1 MMATIVACCPSC
13 HHYKM
18 HYIRPMIRIAT
29 IFILVGGALLAKAQ
43 TDTLLVITPID
54 TLKIIAK
61 PDTLTTVTK
70 RIVLLKN
77 NNALLPLKHLDSLTI
92 HYQQNTLLEEF
103 GRRYSENNSSQ
114 ELLISSVSGNN
125 KVASGNGLLIIYGD
139 SVALDSVV
147 SRDYNAII
155 YSSHQDSIQSDL
167 ISQMIFGGRAF
178 TDTLSTDKYRFISGS
193 GIITDGGLR
202 FSFGQPKDAGMDSVY
217 LFAKIDSIA
226 THAIDS
232 GVAPGIQVLVAKDG
246 MVVLHKAYGYQTYDS
261 IIPVAKNMLYDFA
274 SVTKISGALPGLMKL
289 YDEDKFSLDATMGTY
304 LPYFAKG
311 NKKNL
316 HYRNILSHNARL
328 KSWIP
333 YWTTTIKKN
342 GKYKKNTLSH
352 DSTADYSVKLVDD
365 LYLHNDYRN
374 IIYKQI
380 KKSPLNDNPG
390 YVYSGLSFY
399 LYPDIIETITGQD
412 FETYVKTNIYKPLGA
427 STITY
432 NPMRFYPKNRMVPTE
447 IDTFFR
453 MEPLVGVVHD
463 EGAAMMRGVSSN
475 AGLFGT
481 TLDLAKLMQMY
492 LWKGKFGG
500 EQYISANTIELFTA
514 CHYCNEGNRRGL
526 AFDKPVLEDKEN
538 GSTAVDASEHSF
550 GHSGYTGT
558 FAWADPETG
567 ILFIFMSNRV
577 YPTRLNRKLYQY
589 NVRPSMH
596 QAIYDSRIEK

>member
-1 MMATIVACCPSC
+1 
-13 HHYKM
+13 
-18 HYIRPMIRIAT
+18 MIRIAAV
-29 IFILVGGALLAKAQ
+29 FILVGGAFLSKAQ
-43 TDTLLVITPID
+43 TDSLIVVSPID
-54 TLKIIAK
+54 STATIAI
-61 PDTLTTVTK
+61 PDSLTSAK
-70 RIVLLKN
+70 IVLLKN
-77 NNALLPLKHLDSLTI
+77 TNDLLPLKHLESLSI
-92 HYQQNTLLEEF
+92 HYLNNPLLEQL
-103 GRRYSENNSSQ
+103 GSRYSENNSSR
-114 ELLISSVSGNN
+114 ELHISSVSGND
-125 KVASGNGLLIIYGD
+125 KVEAGRGILVIYGD
-139 SVALDSVV
+139 SISADSLEL
-147 SRDYNAII
+147 SEYEAII
-155 YSSHQDSIQSDL
+155 CSSYQDSIQSDL
-167 ISQMIFGGRAF
+167 ISQMMFGGRAF
-178 TDTLSTDKYRFISGS
+178 TDTFSTDKYGFKSGS

-202 FSFGQPKDAGMDSVY
+202 FSFGQPMDAGMDSVY

-226 THAIDS
+226 IHAIDS
-232 GVAPGIQVLVAKDG
+232 GVAPGIQVLVARDG
-246 MVVLHKAYGYQTYDS
+246 MIVMHKTYGYQTYDS
-261 IIPVAKNMLYDFA
+261 LVPVAKNMLYDFA
-274 SVTKISGALPGLMKL
+274 SVTKITGALPALMRL
-289 YDEDKFSLDATMGTY
+289 YDDDKFSLDATMGTY

-342 GKYKKNTLSH
+342 GKYKRNTLSH
-352 DSTADYSVKLVDD
+352 DSTADYSVKLVDN
-365 LYLHNDYRN
+365 LYLHNDYRD

-412 FETYVKTNIYKPLGA
+412 FETYVKSNIYKPLGA

-453 MEPLVGVVHD
+453 MEPLIGVVHD

-492 LWKGKFGG
+492 LWKGQFGG
-500 EQYISANTIELFTA
+500 EQYISTNTVELFTA

-526 AFDKPVLEDKEN
+526 AFDKPVLENKQN

-567 ILFIFMSNRV
+567 LLFIFMSNRV
-577 YPTRLNRKLYQY
+577 YPTRLNRKLYQF

-596 QAIYDSRIEK
+596 QAIYDSRLEKRYNK